1 MQGKTPQGRWKF
13 GSARITFNE
22 SSGEFVPD
30 KDWDQFEACKQCR
43 GGAMIDE
50 TPDGD
55 LMCQQCR
62 ATLPRPVS

>member
-1 MQGKTPQGRWKF
+1 MQATATHTRRRSCNARP
-13 GSARITFNE
+13 SANE
-22 SSGEFVPD
+22 SSAENTNE

-43 GGAMIDE
+43 GGADIDE

-55 LMCQQCR
+55 LMCQMCR